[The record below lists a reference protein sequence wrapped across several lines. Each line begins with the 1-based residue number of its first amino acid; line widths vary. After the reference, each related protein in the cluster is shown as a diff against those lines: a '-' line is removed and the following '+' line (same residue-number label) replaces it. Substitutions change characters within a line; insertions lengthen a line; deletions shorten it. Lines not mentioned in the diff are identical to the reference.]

1 MLNLRLSDKRT
12 SPPPAAQ
19 ATQHTTGVDAQPFPI
34 LIVEDDAG
42 MRMMLLLALEDAGY
56 TVELAANGAEAL
68 DALTRM
74 RPSLILLD
82 LRMPVMDGATFLR
95 HVHAAGKR
103 NAPPI
108 VVMTAYRDIE
118 PEVAQYGL
126 PTVTKPMQLDQLVT
140 LIERH
145 KR

>member
-1 MLNLRLSDKRT
+1 MLNLRLSDKRA
-12 SPPPAAQ
+12 SPPPVAQ
-19 ATQHTTGVDAQPFPI
+19 APQHTTDVDAQLFPI

-118 PEVAQYGL
+118 PAPGRE
-126 PTVTKPMQLDQLVT
+126 
-140 LIERH
+140 IEQVDRWAA
-145 KR
+145 